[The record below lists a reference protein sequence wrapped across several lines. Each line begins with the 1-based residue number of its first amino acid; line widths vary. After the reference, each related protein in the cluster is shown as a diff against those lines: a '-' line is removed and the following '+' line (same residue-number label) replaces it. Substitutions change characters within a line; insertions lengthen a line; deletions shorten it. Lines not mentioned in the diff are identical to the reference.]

1 MPTMGRKFLMAG
13 KSGLNLIKDEPLDV
27 FLKNFFNNNP
37 QLIDALK
44 NFTPS
49 DVAEW
54 ANSLGIDLLT
64 GNTGRVFP
72 TQMKASPLIRAWLTQ
87 LDKRGVKRRHKR
99 QAISLMNEPLIFKT
113 EKGNEIIVAKSILFS
128 MGGASWKRLGS
139 DGNWLNWLISVENEK
154 FSASNVGLKIK

>member
-13 KSGLNLIKDEPLDV
+13 KSGLNLTKDEPLDV

-37 QLIDALK
+37 RLIDALK

-72 TQMKASPLIRAWLTQ
+72 TQMKASPLLRAWLTQ
-87 LDKRGVKRRHKR
+87 LDK
-99 QAISLMNEPLIFKT
+99 
-113 EKGNEIIVAKSILFS
+113 
-128 MGGASWKRLGS
+128 
-139 DGNWLNWLISVENEK
+139 
-154 FSASNVGLKIK
+154 